1 MECWRRA
8 SSASNELRV
17 GAALGL
23 LSVVCSSQSLAS
35 LLGKVVIT
43 DLRMASRRAARE
55 EKAVAPEVL
64 ASARQ
69 SHVQARMSEM
79 LQRTPAPYAQPLAGR
94 LTEIGA
100 DEAVRGGSFSTTGT
114 PTRNPLYI

>member
-1 MECWRRA
+1 
-8 SSASNELRV
+8 
-17 GAALGL
+17 
-23 LSVVCSSQSLAS
+23 
-35 LLGKVVIT
+35 
-43 DLRMASRRAARE
+43 MAYRRAARE

-69 SHVQARMSEM
+69 SNVQARMGEM

-100 DEAVRGGSFSTTGT
+100 DEAVRIGSSTTNSDAHST
-114 PTRNPLYI
+114 PHLN